1 MVPLVK
7 KTAVDRCVSQENFK
21 SLAELARVCC
31 VDVATPS
38 HWNQPKTMKNGR
50 GGAVPDKYFPKILE
64 AARKR
69 RLPLKPE
76 DLINV

>member
-1 MVPLVK
+1 MK
-7 KTAVDRCVSQENFK
+7 KTAVDRCASSANFG

-38 HWNQPKTMKNGR
+38 HWNQPRTMKNGR
-50 GGAVPDKYFPKILE
+50 GGAVPDKYFSKILA

-69 RLPLKPE
+69 GLPLKPE